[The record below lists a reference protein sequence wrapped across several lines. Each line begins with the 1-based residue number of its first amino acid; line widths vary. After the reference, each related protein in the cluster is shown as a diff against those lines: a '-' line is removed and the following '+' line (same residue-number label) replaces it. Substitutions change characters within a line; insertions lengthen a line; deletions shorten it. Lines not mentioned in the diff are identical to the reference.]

1 MTSSIRN
8 AKIQR
13 CAAGVAIFL
22 AALTLPHD
30 MAMGSAPPAESAPPA
45 PIAQTSAGYPSV
57 RLLDTGKDILGR
69 PFAYPA
75 GDARLIS
82 EIITLGPGAEG
93 ALHRHLVPM
102 FAYVIEGELT
112 VDYGAE
118 GIRNY
123 KAGDALVEALAV
135 RHRGVNTSTMPVKL
149 LVIYIAA
156 SDGKLV
162 AP

>member
-1 MTSSIRN
+1 MTPCIRN
-8 AKIQR
+8 AKTHR
-13 CAAGVAIFL
+13 CAASVAIFL
-22 AALTLPHD
+22 SAFTLPHD
-30 MAMGSAPPAESAPPA
+30 MAMGRAPHADIAAAAPT
-45 PIAQTSAGYPSV
+45 AQTSAGYPSV
-57 RLLDTGKDILGR
+57 RVLDTGEDVLGR

-82 EIITLGPGAEG
+82 EIITLAPGAEG

-112 VDYGAE
+112 VDYGTE
-118 GIRNY
+118 GIRSY

-135 RHRGVNTSTMPVKL
+135 RHRGVNTGTMPVKL
-149 LVIYIAA
+149 LVVYIAS

>member
-1 MTSSIRN
+1 MTPSIQN
-8 AKIQR
+8 AKIPR
-13 CAAGVAIFL
+13 SAAVASLLL
-22 AALTLPHD
+22 AALSLPHD
-30 MAMGSAPPAESAPPA
+30 MAMGSAPPAQSAPPA

-69 PFAYPA
+69 PFGYPA

-82 EIITLGPGAEG
+82 EIITLAPGAEG

-102 FAYVIEGELT
+102 FAYVIEGDLT

-118 GIRNY
+118 GIRSY
-123 KAGDALVEALAV
+123 KAGDALVEAVAV
-135 RHRGVNTSTMPVKL
+135 RHRGVNSGTMPVKL
-149 LVIYIAA
+149 LVVYIAA